1 MNKKQILLNE
11 KHVKAL
17 TLLNEYNRLPS
28 KDIADLGDFSDL
40 RRCQEISKELA
51 EAEPPYLKRVA
62 FRPLNAVVGK
72 QFYVYM
78 LAPKGARL
86 LSREL
91 KYKVNTPKSPSAS
104 NLQLEHTLE
113 VNNFRIIL
121 EKACDKHPFLRL
133 IDCIPEYKGKM
144 GDNKI
149 PIRLTQETVKIKY
162 KYAKPV
168 TFIPDLI
175 FALAKDDMKAL
186 FFVEIDLDSENPQRL
201 EDKIR
206 AYDAY
211 FDNKGFKK
219 YSLKYNYEFKG
230 FRLLFVGSLDRFDSL
245 LVNLYD
251 TGIDLGF
258 VWGCSRQELTADNFF
273 DAIWIKGDRNRN
285 ERLSLVRSS

>member
-1 MNKKQILLNE
+1 IFFGATF
-11 KHVKAL
+11 H
-17 TLLNEYNRLPS
+17 TT
-28 KDIADLGDFSDL
+28 
-40 RRCQEISKELA
+40 RRKGLKELV

-62 FRPLNAVVGK
+62 FRPFNAVVGK

-78 LAPKGARL
+78 PAPKGARL

-91 KYKVNTPKSPSAS
+91 KYKVNTPKSPTAS
-104 NLQLEHTLE
+104 TLQLEHTLG
-113 VNNFRIIL
+113 VNTFRIIL
-121 EKACDKHPFLRL
+121 EKACDKHPSLRL
-133 IDCIPEYKGKM
+133 IDCIPEYKGRM

-149 PIRLTQETVKIKY
+149 PIRLTQQTVNLKY

-175 FALAKDDMKAL
+175 FALEKEAMKAL

-206 AYDAY
+206 AYDSY
-211 FDNKGFKK
+211 FEQKGYKK

-230 FRLLFVGSLDRFDSL
+230 FRLLFVGTLDRFDSL

-258 VWGCSRQELTADNFF
+258 VWGCNRQELTADNFF
-273 DAIWIKGDRNRN
+273 DAIWIKGDRNTN
-285 ERLSLVRSS
+285 ERVSL